1 MNNAKIKKVL
11 EEYWGYEDFRSPQLS
26 VIESVLSGR
35 DTVALLPTG
44 GGKSLC
50 YQLPALL
57 TKGKVLVISP
67 LISLMQDQVQGLRK
81 KNILA
86 DALHSGLKYDEI
98 DRMLDN
104 FVHGN
109 TKLLYV
115 SPERVQTE
123 LFQTRFYM
131 ANVSFI
137 AVDEAHCISQWG
149 HDFRPSY
156 TALSILREIKPKI
169 PVIALTATATK
180 IVLDDMISQL
190 QMKDAQVFTKSFER
204 ENLQF
209 IVVKT
214 DDKINELLRII
225 QKMKGTGIIYHR
237 SRINCMKIAEV
248 LNQKGIK
255 AAAYHGGMSPYE
267 REKIQERW
275 FNNYYQL
282 IVATNAFG
290 MGIDKS
296 DVRFVIH
303 LDVPPSLEEYYQES
317 GRAGR
322 DGKSAFAIS
331 IISNKDVVA
340 ASGVMSTNYPKLE
353 EIGDI
358 YQALHRYFK
367 VALGGGAGSDFYFDL
382 EEFSKQYAVNQHKAY
397 NTLKILE
404 RQGWIQLNEG
414 LKNPSLALVVANPR
428 EIHHI
433 YPEGDLRY
441 EVLCMLLRLYEG
453 IFIERV
459 PIHEASIVAMLKIPY
474 QKVVTLLK
482 MLEKDGMIEYDAA
495 LNKPKIT
502 LLFDRADATSFKI
515 DEAKYLNDKSN
526 AQRRLNAV
534 TDYFTKDICRQ
545 RSILLYFDEES
556 KNCGK
561 CDVCRGSQKTDYSPQ
576 EKKELLN
583 YLVNQKTGSFYASK
597 MVTSWPVNKRKKLLK
612 MIDDLTEEGYLQL
625 ISKDLYICLLHE
637 K

>member
-1 MNNAKIKKVL
+1 MVL
-11 EEYWGYEDFRSPQLS
+11 KEYWGFDEFRTPQAS

-67 LISLMQDQVQGLRK
+67 LISLMQDQVQGLRN

-86 DALHSGLKYDEI
+86 DAIHSGLKYEDI
-98 DRMLDN
+98 DRILDN
-104 FVHGN
+104 FVHGH
-109 TKLLYV
+109 TRLLYV

-131 ANVSFI
+131 ANVAFI

-156 TALSILREIKPKI
+156 TALHILREIKPNI
-169 PVIALTATATK
+169 PVIALTATATQL
-180 IVLDDMISQL
+180 VLADIITQL
-190 QMKDAQVFTKSFER
+190 QMKDQLVFSKSFAR
-204 ENLQF
+204 ENLHF

-214 DDKINELLRII
+214 DDKLNELLRII
-225 QKMKGTGIIYHR
+225 QKMKGSGIIYHR
-237 SRINCMKIAEV
+237 SRVNCMKIAGI
-248 LNQKGIK
+248 LSQKGIR
-255 AAAYHGGMSPYE
+255 AAAYHGGMSSYE

-275 FNNYYQL
+275 THNYFQL

-296 DVRFVIH
+296 DVRYVIH
-303 LDVPPSLEEYYQES
+303 LDVPPSLEEYYQEA

-322 DGKSAFAIS
+322 DGRDAYAIS
-331 IISNKDVVA
+331 LIANKDIVS
-340 ASGVMSTNYPKLE
+340 ASSVMATSYPGLE
-353 EIGDI
+353 EIGEI
-358 YQALHRYFK
+358 YQILHRYFK
-367 VALGGGAGSDFYFDL
+367 IALGGGAGSDYYFDL
-382 EEFSKQYAVNQHKAY
+382 EEFSKSAKINQHKAY
-397 NTLKILE
+397 NTIKILE
-404 RQGWIQLNEG
+404 RHGWIQLNEG
-414 LKNPSLALVVANPR
+414 LKNPSLAIVVANPR

-459 PIHEASIVAMLKIPY
+459 PIYEETIVAMLKIPY
-474 QKVVTLLK
+474 PKVVTLLK

-495 LNKPKIT
+495 LNKPKINI
-502 LLFDRADATSFKI
+502 LLDRVDSVSFKI
-515 DEAKYLNDKSN
+515 DEKKYLEDKAN
-526 AQRRLNAV
+526 AQKRLNAV
-534 TDYFTKDICRQ
+534 VDYFSKDQCRQ
-545 RSILLYFDEES
+545 KTILQYFDEEG
-556 KNCGK
+556 KDCGK
-561 CDVCRGSQKTDYSPQ
+561 CDVCRGSHRTDYTQ
-576 EKKELLN
+576 QDKKELLEF
-583 YLVNQKTGSFYASK
+583 LANQKTGSFYASK
-597 MVTSWPVNKRKKLLK
+597 LVTSWPVNRRKKILK
-612 MIDDLTEEGYLQL
+612 MIDDLTDEGYIQL
-625 ISKDLYICLLHE
+625 VSKDLYIYLLHE

>member
-1 MNNAKIKKVL
+1 MNNTKIKKVL
-11 EEYWGYEDFRSPQLS
+11 KEYWGYDEFRFPQEA

-35 DTVALLPTG
+35 DSVALLPTG

-81 KNILA
+81 RNIFA
-86 DALHSGLKYDEI
+86 DALHSGLKYEEI
-98 DRMLDN
+98 DRILDN
-104 FVHGN
+104 FVHGH
-109 TKLLYV
+109 TRLLYV

-156 TALSILREIKPKI
+156 TALSVLREIKPDI

-180 IVLDDMISQL
+180 LVLGDIVSQL
-190 QMKDAQVFTKSFER
+190 KMKEPQVFTKSFER

-214 DDKINELLRII
+214 DDKVNELMRIL
-225 QKMKGTGIIYHR
+225 QKMKGSGIIYHR
-237 SRINCMKIAEV
+237 SRVNCIKIAEV
-248 LNQKGIK
+248 ISQKGIR

-275 FNNYYQL
+275 TNNFYQL

-296 DVRFVIH
+296 DVRYVIH
-303 LDVPPSLEEYYQES
+303 LDVPPSLEEYYQEA

-331 IISNKDVVA
+331 IISNKDVIA
-340 ASGVMSTNYPKLE
+340 AAGVMNTNYPGLE
-353 EIGDI
+353 EIGNI
-358 YQALHRYFK
+358 YQAMHRYFK
-367 VALGGGAGSDFYFDL
+367 VALGGGAGRDYYFDL
-382 EEFSKQYAVNQHKAY
+382 EEFSKLYKIHHHKAY
-397 NTLKILE
+397 NTIKILE

-414 LKNPSLALVVANPR
+414 LRNPSLALVVANPR
-428 EIHHI
+428 EIHNI

-453 IFIERV
+453 IFTERV
-459 PIHEASIVAMLKIPY
+459 PIFEDTIVSMLKIPY
-474 QKVVTLLK
+474 EKVVTLLK

-495 LNKPKIT
+495 LNKPKIS
-502 LLFDRADATSFKI
+502 LLLDRVDATSFKI
-515 DEAKYLNDKSN
+515 DEQKYLHDKSN
-526 AQRRLNAV
+526 AQKRLNAV

-545 RSILLYFDEES
+545 KSILQYFDE
-556 KNCGK
+556 KADDCGK
-561 CDVCRGSQKTDYSPQ
+561 CDICRGSMKTDYTQQ
-576 EKKELLN
+576 EKKELLQF
-583 YLVNQKTGSFYASK
+583 LVNQKTGSFYASK
-597 MVTSWPVNKRKKLLK
+597 LITSWPVNRRKRILK
-612 MIDDLTEEGYLQL
+612 MIEDLTEEGYLQL
-625 ISKDLYICLLHE
+625 VSKDLYIYLLHE